1 MTTQETTLFRYRA
14 SEPMTL
20 MAAIAAC
27 QKALEG
33 AIALLYS
40 PQSCTLARLASDG
53 TLRDASDGEAFQGDR
68 AITVTNVFEARLFNA
83 VCELRW
89 LNRLAGVGD
98 AALIAEAAQPS
109 LTGFVA
115 TDPQACEA
123 LSQQYLLWG
132 ELARSQPNVDSWRRL
147 ADARIGKLDIPMTQ
161 KFTQDQRVYLK
172 THEYLAPA
180 DDYGNMAVIEERLV
194 KLEIA

>member
-14 SEPMTL
+14 SESMTL

-40 PQSCTLARLASDG
+40 PERCTLARLASDG
-53 TLRDASDGEAFQGDR
+53 TLRDAGGEAFQGNR
-68 AITVTNVFEARLFNA
+68 ALDLTTVFEARLFNP

-89 LNRLAGVGD
+89 LNRLTGVGD
-98 AALIAEAAQPS
+98 AALITEAAQPS

-115 TDPQACEA
+115 MDPQACEA
-123 LSQQYLLWG
+123 LSQRYLLWG
-132 ELARSQPNVDSWRRL
+132 ELARSQPNVDSWQRL

-180 DDYGNMAVIEERLV
+180 DNYGNMAVIEERLV